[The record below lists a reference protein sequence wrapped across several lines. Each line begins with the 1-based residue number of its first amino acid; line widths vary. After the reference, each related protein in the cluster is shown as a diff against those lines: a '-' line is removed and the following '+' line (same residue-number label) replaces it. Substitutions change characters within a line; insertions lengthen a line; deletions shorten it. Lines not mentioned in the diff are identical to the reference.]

1 MVTAKAVKPKGNA
14 LRRSRD
20 DAIVDTLILVVL
32 SVVLCVTLYPL
43 VYVISCSFS
52 KPELVMQAKVRLLP
66 LSPTLVSYTKVFAEN
81 KLMNGFRNSVFYTLL
96 GMAINLVMTTIAAYP
111 LSRKD
116 LRGRKLIN
124 MLILFT
130 MLFSGGMIPTYLVV
144 HKLGF
149 INTVWALVIP
159 NAISVTNFIIMR
171 TTFENSIPNELQE
184 AAKIDGSSNVGILLR
199 IVLPLSI
206 PIVTVMVI
214 YYSVG
219 HWNEYF
225 SALIYITKS
234 ALSPLQVVLREI
246 LIQNELNEMMS
257 NANAIQ
263 SQELQMVAE
272 GMKYSTI
279 VLASLPM
286 VLLYLVFQRF
296 FVKGVMLGAVK
307 G

>member
-20 DAIVDTLILVVL
+20 DAVVDTLILVVL
-32 SVVLCVTLYPL
+32 SVVLCITLYPL

>member
-32 SVVLCVTLYPL
+32 SVVLCITLYPL